1 MRQNKSTRHVPG
13 GNRDETCDH
22 GLSRRLLKRKT
33 AYYTKQIFIALYSY
47 VGVVVVVVVV
57 VAAVAGR
64 TLMHQ
69 RAKQRATT
77 SPHI

>member
-33 AYYTKQIFIALYSY
+33 AYTKQIFIALYSY

-57 VAAVAGR
+57 VGVVAAVAGR
-64 TLMHQ
+64 T
-69 RAKQRATT
+69 
-77 SPHI
+77 